1 MFVKSDPSETK
12 REEKEGN
19 NLVLVA
25 VDESSA
31 VPLIVDFIT
40 RHQWTSETE
49 FKILHVI
56 APIMM
61 DHPMASYPLFL
72 ESVEK
77 DVRQYAESLLERVK
91 KEIQPKLADHKI
103 ETEVMNGLPAEVI
116 VDEARRLN
124 AAMIVVGSHGRTG
137 FTRFFLGSVS
147 GAVVSH
153 APCNVMI
160 IRVPKTADRI
170 AARSKSADKT
180 LEAHS
185 V

>member
-1 MFVKSDPSETK
+1 MKSRATDNQSETF
-12 REEKEGN
+12 EDV
-19 NLVLVA
+19 VLVA

-40 RHQWTSETE
+40 QHKWNPGTE
-49 FKILHVI
+49 FKIVHVV

-61 DHPMASYPLFL
+61 DHPMSSYPIFL

-77 DVRQYAESLLERVK
+77 DVREYAEQLLLRVK
-91 KEIQPKLADHKI
+91 GAIQTKLPDHKI
-103 ETEVMNGLPAEVI
+103 DTELMCGLPAEEI
-116 VDEARRLN
+116 IDEAKRKK
-124 AAMIVVGSHGRTG
+124 AKMIVVGSHGRTG

-160 IRVPKTADRI
+160 VRVPKTQDRDSGHK
-170 AARSKSADKT
+170 ATDAKEKQTSEAR
-180 LEAHS
+180 
-185 V
+185 

>member
-1 MFVKSDPSETK
+1 MKSDFSEK
-12 REEKEGN
+12 ELEEKSGS

-40 RHQWTSETE
+40 RHQWNAKTE

-77 DVRQYAESLLERVK
+77 DVRQYAESLLLRVK

-116 VDEARRLN
+116 VDEAKRLK
-124 AAMIVVGSHGRTG
+124 AELIVVGSHGRTG

-160 IRVPKTADRI
+160 IRVPKTAER
-170 AARSKSADKT
+170 AAAQTKSS
-180 LEAHS
+180 LEANP

>member
-1 MFVKSDPSETK
+1 MQKN
-12 REEKEGN
+12 EEKKSSG
-19 NLVLVA
+19 LILIA

-31 VPLIVDFIT
+31 VPLIVDFVT
-40 RHQWTSETE
+40 KHQWSRETE

-77 DVRQYAESLLERVK
+77 DVRDYAEKLLARVK
-91 KEIQPKLADHKI
+91 GAIQPTLADHKI
-103 ETEVMNGLPAEVI
+103 ETEVMYGLPAEII
-116 VDEARRLN
+116 VDEAKRLK
-124 AAMIVVGSHGRTG
+124 AEMIVVGSHGRTG

-160 IRVPKTADRI
+160 IRVPKTADRQ
-170 AARSKSADKT
+170 AAQAISKQQAQT
-180 LEAHS
+180 

>member
-1 MFVKSDPSETK
+1 MMNNKNNPPKD
-12 REEKEGN
+12 

-25 VDESSA
+25 VDESEA
-31 VPLIVDFIT
+31 EPLIVDFL
-40 RHQWTSETE
+40 TSHKWSEGTK
-49 FKILHVI
+49 FRVIHVI

-77 DVRQYAESLLERVK
+77 DVRDYAEKLLNKVK
-91 KEIQPKLADHKI
+91 ADMQVHLAQFEI
-103 ETEVMNGLPAEVI
+103 ETEVVSGMPAEMI
-116 VDEARRLN
+116 VDEAKRLH

-160 IRVPKTADRI
+160 VRVPRKPLATLGEKEKTA
-170 AARSKSADKT
+170 SGSAKI
-180 LEAHS
+180 
-185 V
+185 